1 MGLLKRLAFYLGL
14 VLGVATMAAAGAVAL
29 TYLFTGKLF
38 SIEMAEGKPEVTLMT
53 PDEVV
58 VMIREQVDAAKSEAG
73 AATAE
78 PVEESEAA
86 GGENDGEA

>member
-1 MGLLKRLAFYLGL
+1 MGFLKRLAFYLGL
-14 VLGVATMAAAGAVAL
+14 ALGVATMAAAGAVAL

-58 VMIREQVDAAKSEAG
+58 VMIREQVDAAKKATSE
-73 AATAE
+73 
-78 PVEESEAA
+78 EAA
-86 GGENDGEA
+86 GGENDDEA